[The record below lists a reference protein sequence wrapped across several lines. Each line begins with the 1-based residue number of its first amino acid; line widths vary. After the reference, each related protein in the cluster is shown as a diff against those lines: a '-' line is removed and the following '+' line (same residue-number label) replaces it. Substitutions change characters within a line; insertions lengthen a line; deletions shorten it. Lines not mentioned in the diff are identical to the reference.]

1 MTKTPT
7 PTPVERALLAER
19 VRLHRGVL
27 PSSMASSA
35 VVGIG
40 IVVVLWGSTDH
51 ALSLLWLAC
60 LMVTLVGRMAV
71 GWAHRRA
78 SAGDDDMPATW
89 LWRYRAG
96 FALHGLVWLLAGVL
110 FLPDAE
116 PQRFNLIALA
126 LIAMPA
132 GALIMTAFDVVAAL
146 LFGGPVLAGL
156 VAHLLV
162 RGAGDALGLLFVMA
176 VLFAAALI
184 GAVRTQRMVREA
196 VLLRLEQS
204 ALTVEAQRQ
213 AALAN
218 RARQELAE
226 QNFLLPLLLRTTQ
239 QGYWYIDAEGAT
251 LDVNPAMCELLGRA
265 RLDILGRSVFDF
277 FDGADLQMLRD
288 QIVARRKGLASGYEI
303 GIVRPDGTRRHCLN
317 NATPVHDAQG
327 REVGSIGLWTDISHR
342 REAELVLRSY
352 ELAIN
357 SITDMVSVVDE
368 NLVYRMVNDA
378 WCSTT
383 GHRRADVLG
392 WPASSAL
399 PVDVGEARRHA
410 LRECMARQEV
420 VVVRDTLAVP
430 GLVGRHVETTYYPHA
445 RVTDG
450 QPSVVMVTRDVTEQE
465 ESRHQLAAS
474 EEYLRRTLNA
484 TGDAIFASDAE
495 DPHTPVRF
503 VNEQM
508 LRMWGIPSAMAGTL
522 TPADIMAY
530 ATPLLAETETEVR
543 RVVEIIASNL
553 NHESQVRLRD
563 GRVLLRRCIPA
574 VVGARVLRVW
584 SFRDVTAEER
594 AITNARDREA
604 EQRAALDAFP
614 GFITRVDANLVYTY
628 ANRRVAERLGTTP
641 EQMLGRRLCEV
652 VGDEIA
658 RWLGALI
665 DRALAGEHVTYERHH
680 TMKDVG
686 DLYDQVTLVVGVD
699 AHNGG
704 PVVYSFGV
712 DITDR
717 KRAEQ
722 QLRETSQQL
731 GRATRMLQLTLD
743 NISQGI
749 VSLDADGRVDVYNQ
763 RVLELLELPE
773 SLLGP
778 ESRYDDVVRYQRERG
793 ELAADNSFI
802 DVEGQRR
809 FFKGGRINS
818 PEVYVRRARNGT
830 VLEVRTRQLPGGG
843 LVRTYADVT
852 AYVDAQQAVRESE
865 AELRSLLDAFPGYI
879 GAIDQDYLFTYVNTR
894 HAALMGRPSDQITGH
909 SVRDVLGEARFR
921 LNRELV
927 EQSRRQGPVVTEF
940 SYPANGQRGQVDLE
954 VTYVAG
960 PSRSDGRTIHYGF
973 GLDITARKRAE
984 EALVAARDTAE
995 SASRAKSEFLASM
1008 SHELRTPLN
1017 AILGF
1022 SQLFAM
1028 DTSLPVATREGA
1040 KEIETAGRHLLALV
1054 SDLIDLARIEAG
1066 KLDVVLEPVA
1076 LRAVLEESVDMVR
1089 PMLLAQR
1096 IDLQVNSC
1104 ARSVRVQAD
1113 MVRLRQVLINLLSNA
1128 IKYNRAQGSVRIDCA
1143 LEDGS
1148 VRVSV
1153 SDTGPGIAPEKHE
1166 RMFSPFDRL
1175 GAERGR
1181 VEGAGIGLV
1190 ITRRIVEAMGG
1201 RIGFD
1206 SAPGAGSV
1214 FWVTLPLA
1222 EPVPVGRATPGVPDA
1237 PGMAARD
1244 AAAAHAGRAPRRILY
1259 VEDNAVN
1266 ARIMEHILRT
1276 LPRVLLQVAESAEE
1290 GLQRIR
1296 QDPPDLVLMDIHLPG
1311 MSGLDAMRSI
1321 RQDPRTADL
1330 PVIAVSAAAMDSDV
1344 QDGLDAGFR
1353 HYLTKP
1359 FDVEELLKLVV
1370 DTLQAGERR

>member
-7 PTPVERALLAER
+7 PTPVEHALLAER

-27 PSSMASSA
+27 ASSMASSA
-35 VVGIG
+35 IVGIG

-51 ALSLLWLAC
+51 ALSLFWLAF

-78 SAGDDDMPATW
+78 SGGDDMPAIW

-96 FALHGLVWLLAGVL
+96 FAVHGLVWLLAGVL

-132 GALIMTAFDVVAAL
+132 GSLIMTSFDVVAAL
-146 LFGGPVLAGL
+146 IFGGPVLAGL

-162 RGAGDALGLLFVMA
+162 RGVGDALGLLFVMA

-213 AALAN
+213 AELAN
-218 RARQELAE
+218 QARQELAE
-226 QNFLLPLLLRTTQ
+226 QSFLLPLLLRTTH

-251 LDVNPAMCELLGRA
+251 RDVNPAMCQLLGRA
-265 RLDILGRSVFDF
+265 RADILGRSVFDF
-277 FDGADLQMLRD
+277 FEGADLQVLRD

-303 GIVRPDGTRRHCLN
+303 GIARPDGTRRHCFN
-317 NATPVHDAQG
+317 NATPVHDALG
-327 REVGSIGLWTDISHR
+327 REVGSIGLWTDISQR

-383 GHRRADVLG
+383 GHLRADVLG

-399 PVDVGEARRHA
+399 PLDVGDARRQA
-410 LRECMARQEV
+410 LHECMARQEV

-445 RVTDG
+445 RAADG
-450 QPSVVMVTRDVTEQE
+450 LRSVVMVTRDVTEQE
-465 ESRHQLAAS
+465 ENRNQLAAS
-474 EEYLRRTLNA
+474 AQYLRRTLNA
-484 TGDAIFASDAE
+484 TGDAIFASDAD

-508 LRMWGIPSAMAGTL
+508 LLMWGIPPEMSATL

-530 ATPLLAETETEVR
+530 AMPLLAETDAEVR
-543 RVVEIIASNL
+543 RVAEIITSNL

-594 AITNARDREA
+594 AITSAQDREA
-604 EQRAALDAFP
+604 EQRATLDAFP
-614 GFITRVDANLVYTY
+614 GFITRLDANLVYTY
-628 ANRRVAERLGTTP
+628 ANQRVAERLGTTP
-641 EQMLGRRLCEV
+641 AQMLGLRLSDL
-652 VGDEIA
+652 VGDELA
-658 RWLGALI
+658 RWLGGFI

-680 TMKDVG
+680 AMPDG
-686 DLYDQVTLVVGVD
+686 SDRYDQVTLVVRTDIHG
-699 AHNGG
+699 GG

-722 QLRETSQQL
+722 QLRETGDQL

-749 VSLDADGRVDVYNQ
+749 VSMDADGRFDVYNQ

-778 ESRYDDVVRYQRERG
+778 ESRYDDVVRFQRERG
-793 ELAADNSFI
+793 ELAADHSFI

-809 FFKGGRINS
+809 FFKGGRVNS

-830 VLEVRTRQLPGGG
+830 VLEVRTRKLPGGG
-843 LVRTYADVT
+843 LVRTFADVT
-852 AYVDAQQAVRESE
+852 AYFDAQQAVRESE
-865 AELRSLLDAFPGYI
+865 AELRALLDAFPGYI
-879 GAIDQDYLFTYVNTR
+879 AAIDQDYVYTYVNSR
-894 HAALMGRPSDQITGH
+894 HAALMGRPPDQITGH
-909 SVRDVLGEARFR
+909 SVRDVVGEERYHQ
-921 LNRELV
+921 NRALV
-927 EQSRRQGPVVTEF
+927 EQSHRQGPVVTEM
-940 SYPANGQRGQVDLE
+940 SYSANSQRARVDLE

-960 PSRSDGRTIHYGF
+960 PPKADGRSTHYGF

-1028 DTSLPVATREGA
+1028 DASLPAATRSGA
-1040 KEIETAGRHLLALV
+1040 TEIETAGRHLLALV

-1066 KLDVVLEPVA
+1066 RLDVVLEPVT
-1076 LRAVLEESVDMVR
+1076 LRTVLEESVDMVR
-1089 PMLLAQR
+1089 PMLRAQK
-1096 IDLQVNSC
+1096 IDLRVNAC
-1104 ARSVRVQAD
+1104 ARSVRVLAD
-1113 MVRLRQVLINLLSNA
+1113 TVRLRQVLINLLSNA
-1128 IKYNRAQGSVRIDCA
+1128 IKYNRAHGSVRIDCA

-1153 SDTGPGIAPEKHE
+1153 SDTGPGIALDKHE

-1201 RIGFD
+1201 HIGFD
-1206 SAPGAGSV
+1206 SAPGVGSV
-1214 FWVTLPLA
+1214 FWIALPLA
-1222 EPVPVGRATPGVPDA
+1222 DLQPAAPGAAVVPDET
-1237 PGMAARD
+1237 GVAASD
-1244 AAAAHAGRAPRRILY
+1244 AAPRPAGRASRRVLY
-1259 VEDNAVN
+1259 VEDNVVN

-1276 LPRVLLQVAESAEE
+1276 LPQVELQVAGSAED
-1290 GLQRIR
+1290 GLARIR

-1311 MSGLDAMRSI
+1311 MSGLDAMRTI
-1321 RQDPRTADL
+1321 RRDPRTADL
-1330 PVIAVSAAAMDSDV
+1330 PVIAVSAAAMGSDV

-1359 FDVEELLKLVV
+1359 FDVEELLKLVA
-1370 DTLQAGERR
+1370 DTLRAVERN